1 MNNDNYLSSFF
12 TSQYGQLLPSI
23 NQIKLLAKLITK
35 LSPSKL
41 MYHLYSNQSYIDF
54 ILIENG
60 IEQIICIEPDA
71 DFVRSGL
78 LSRKNLRTLNKE
90 LVTIYNHN
98 PLSNEFNYSDA
109 NIILIS
115 FPDNLSD
122 ILSKINKE
130 CQINTLLIIESYS
143 KPLIE
148 LKELHH
154 LKITDLI
161 NIYIYKI

>member
-12 TSQYGQLLPSI
+12 SSQYGQLLPSI

-35 LSPSKL
+35 LSPAKL

-60 IEQIICIEPDA
+60 IEQIICIEPDT

-98 PLSNEFNYSDA
+98 PLSNEFNYLDA
-109 NIILIS
+109 NIIFIS

-148 LKELHH
+148 LKVLYH

-161 NIYIYKI
+161 NIFIYKI